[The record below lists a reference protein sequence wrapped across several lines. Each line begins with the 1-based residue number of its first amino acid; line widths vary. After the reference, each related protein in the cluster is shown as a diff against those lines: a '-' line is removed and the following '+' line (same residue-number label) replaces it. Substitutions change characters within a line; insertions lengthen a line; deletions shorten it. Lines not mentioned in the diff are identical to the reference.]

1 MSVLVCELFSLN
13 IRVFVQ
19 RPPWLTLS
27 LHTSW
32 TLSCQHL
39 LLSQIFHTN
48 RKHWTKKTSQ
58 TDFTQNCQR
67 LSIQDPLVSK
77 CLNLHL
83 ATSTV
88 SPLDSPVQ
96 GDSKCFSTKNI
107 EARCQKVENLQLLSH
122 AFAAACSAYH
132 QVKLQ
137 KVFQWKISVSWS
149 HWSQGGKSEWAIAS
163 TELLRHHLRQH

>member
-48 RKHWTKKTSQ
+48 RKHWTKKNIS
-58 TDFTQNCQR
+58 
-67 LSIQDPLVSK
+67 
-77 CLNLHL
+77 H
-83 ATSTV
+83 
-88 SPLDSPVQ
+88 
-96 GDSKCFSTKNI
+96 GFSTKLSEVVKSRPTCIKMSQLAPRHLNSFTLRLTSVRWQQVFFHKEL
-107 EARCQKVENLQLLSH
+107 EARCQKVENWQLLSH
-122 AFAAACSAYH
+122 AFDAACSAYH

-149 HWSQGGKSEWAIAS
+149 HWSQGGKSEWALAS
-163 TELLRHHLRQH
+163 TELHHLRQH